1 MMSPWP
7 ERTVSLKVA
16 LLLLLARGSRS
27 RGRDDRTSG
36 CTHHRCHARWDID
49 AVAVRGTAPSTGN
62 LKKTAALARFP
73 ALIVTYL
80 STLYHAN

>member
-16 LLLLLARGSRS
+16 LLLLLARGSGS
-27 RGRDDRTSG
+27 RGRDSG

-49 AVAVRGTAPSTGN
+49 AVAVRRAAPSTGN
-62 LKKTAALARFP
+62 LKKMVALARFP